1 MTTPS
6 WHSDLETG
14 LGALIAA
21 LEAAESGATGLGKA
35 PNWDEIKAKAA
46 SIKAHAATA
55 LHEFSQQSGKLQNAA
70 KYIERLQEQIGQFK
84 QQAAQQQP
92 MQGPQ
97 AGTGTGMPPRPGMGQ
112 AGNQTVYLSAGA
124 TAGIAAGA
132 LLIGAVGGFATKA
145 IIDSGK
151 EKKKLAAAEE
161 AKKKALKTADSGSE
175 EEEEEE
181 EEQPRKGG
189 KR

>member
-1 MTTPS
+1 METPA
-6 WHSDLETG
+6 WARDLDTG
-14 LGALIAA
+14 LGALIAE
-21 LEAAESGATGLGKA
+21 LEAAESSETGLGKA
-35 PNWDEIKAKAA
+35 PNWDTIKAKAA
-46 SIKAHAATA
+46 SIKAHAAAA

-84 QQAAQQQP
+84 QQAAQQP
-92 MQGPQ
+92 MQAPQ
-97 AGTGTGMPPRPGMGQ
+97 TGTGMPPRQGVGQ

-151 EKKKLAAAEE
+151 EKKKLAAVEE